1 MKERQLSEV
10 ISFLVLIDNTRKFV
24 VFSGFFSHKLPL
36 KDDVEFVSGF
46 TLIDNIL
53 AFLVFFFLENV
64 QERLPK
70 LKYIYLL

>member
-1 MKERQLSEV
+1 
-10 ISFLVLIDNTRKFV
+10 
-24 VFSGFFSHKLPL
+24 L